1 MPGLNEGMLGTV
13 GNMAMEAQFR
23 SLGSIERVTRR
34 ELILDRLRSAVS
46 TGELA
51 PGTHLAETELSASLG
66 VSRGTLREALRHLEE
81 EGLLSKDARGR
92 LSVRV
97 VTPEEVRE
105 IFDVRFALESA
116 AAEVVCQRDD
126 LVEVVPQLREALA
139 RMEESERGTIAE
151 QVAADLAFHEAICI
165 ASGNR
170 TLVESWR
177 RVSGLARAVIT
188 AAGQETA
195 IANMAAARHAPIVD
209 AIASGDADLARGVL
223 REHNTSARDVIA
235 ARMEAALAR

>member
-1 MPGLNEGMLGTV
+1 MLGTV
-13 GNMAMEAQFR
+13 GNMAIEAQFR

-81 EGLLSKDARGR
+81 EGLLSKDSRGR

-97 VTPEEVRE
+97 VTPAEVRE

-116 AAEVVCQRDD
+116 AAEIVCQRDD
-126 LVEVVPQLREALA
+126 LDAVVPQLREALA
-139 RMEESERGTIAE
+139 RMEESERGSIAD
-151 QVAADLAFHEAICI
+151 QVAADIPI
-165 ASGNR
+165 GRVAS
-170 TLVESWR
+170 TE
-177 RVSGLARAVIT
+177 
-188 AAGQETA
+188 E
-195 IANMAAARHAPIVD
+195 
-209 AIASGDADLARGVL
+209 
-223 REHNTSARDVIA
+223 IA
-235 ARMEAALAR
+235 AVFAFLSSDDAGYIQGTNIDINGASHLH

>member
-1 MPGLNEGMLGTV
+1 MTT
-13 GNMAMEAQFR
+13 AAQFR

-34 ELILDRLRSAVS
+34 ELILDRLRSAVTS
-46 TGELA
+46 GELS

-97 VTPEEVRE
+97 VTPTEVHE
-105 IFDVRFALESA
+105 IFDVRFALEA
-116 AAEVVCQRDD
+116 AAVEVVCHRED
-126 LVEVVPQLREALA
+126 LDEVVPQLRAALA
-139 RMEESERGTIAE
+139 RMEESEQESIAA

-165 ASGNR
+165 ASGNH
-170 TLVESWR
+170 TLVESWL

-195 IANMAAARHAPIVD
+195 IANMSAARHAPIVD
-209 AIASGDADLARGVL
+209 AIATGDAVYARDVL
-223 REHNTSARDVIA
+223 REHNTSARDNIV
-235 ARMEAALAR
+235 ARMEAALAS

>member
-1 MPGLNEGMLGTV
+1 MLGTV
-13 GNMAMEAQFR
+13 GNMTVDAQFR

-126 LVEVVPQLREALA
+126 LDEVVPQLREALA
-139 RMEESERGTIAE
+139 RMEESEQASIAD

-195 IANMAAARHAPIVD
+195 IANMSAARHAPIVE

-223 REHNTSARDVIA
+223 RAHNTSARDVIA
-235 ARMEAALAR
+235 ARMEASLSR